1 MSTCNIKGCAACDPT
16 RPNYWTPSYTVTDI
30 LLPKDEPSID
40 LTYQGQVIRLAQE
53 LVRQFTD
60 LDSNTALKRAN
71 EIIRAS
77 EKVDAMY
84 LDIMEDDD
92 Q

>member
-1 MSTCNIKGCAACDPT
+1 MSDEGCICPDCSPGQWKQGV
-16 RPNYWTPSYTVTDI
+16 YVG
-30 LLPKDEPSID
+30 ESID

-77 EKVDAMY
+77 EEVDAMY

>member
-1 MSTCNIKGCAACDPT
+1 MTVDFNGKGLGCGCGACTPT
-16 RPNYWTPSYTVTDI
+16 TTFYVKELFDKP
-30 LLPKDEPSID
+30 EPSID
-40 LTYQGQVIRLAQE
+40 LTYEGQVKRLAQE

-77 EKVDAMY
+77 EEVDAMY